1 MSGDEGEDPVHTTSK
16 KNSFKKAKS
25 GVLGR
30 RGRSKNKFVDA
41 EVEANEIANPSEKKR
56 LRKKPDQSDIVFVDD
71 DDDDDD
77 DDDEVMIEDDE
88 AVIED
93 DGVALP
99 PTPKKVTSKARK
111 KRAPDATGV
120 SPKTPDQLVVDSK
133 GKNYQAIDGFVR
145 ININKLLFRQVIT
158 ERLKLDL
165 KNKLYS
171 DGKQLTTKHFECL
184 VPSTDPAHRKFRLI
198 GDNFWEAC

>member
-56 LRKKPDQSDIVFVDD
+56 LRKKPDQSEEPKVTIVFVDD

-145 ININKLLFRQVIT
+145 INIKQASTIRLQRVESQKDRCRPLLAFLEVPV
-158 ERLKLDL
+158 
-165 KNKLYS
+165 
-171 DGKQLTTKHFECL
+171 KHNIRHSRRDRAL
-184 VPSTDPAHRKFRLI
+184 PRK
-198 GDNFWEAC
+198 